1 MGQYPREGEVEQK
14 RRSLATRKSKNGE
27 VRGWDCH
34 AMATQV
40 TQHGDRTPVN
50 ERDIQERGAR

>member
-1 MGQYPREGEVEQK
+1 MEQK

-27 VRGWDCH
+27 VGGWDCH

-40 TQHGDRTPVN
+40 TQHGDRTPMN
-50 ERDIQERGAR
+50 EGDTQVRGER